1 MGYQESS
8 VKFENVNTLKN
19 ELVRYKFRD
28 RSHDCA
34 HIAGIVRANKNIVP
48 FKKGEF
54 ALVITGER
62 YPQRNTINLKEEMGI
77 ENAEDIA
84 FIDSVRYV
92 TIAQRR
98 GVDLDQLLDEN
109 FHELSEDEVSENGFI
124 NPYQEV
130 AQ

>member
-1 MGYQESS
+1 
-8 VKFENVNTLKN
+8 
-19 ELVRYKFRD
+19 
-28 RSHDCA
+28 
-34 HIAGIVRANKNIVP
+34 
-48 FKKGEF
+48 
-54 ALVITGER
+54 
-62 YPQRNTINLKEEMGI
+62 MGI